1 MNDIVAN
8 SVLPAK
14 REPIEFTSSDGLRI
28 VGELATPADRA
39 PTATIVM
46 AHPLPTAGGS
56 MDSHLLRKAAWRLPA
71 LTGMAVLR
79 FNTRGTSSSS
89 GASQGAFDQANGEG
103 LDLRAAIEHSLTLGL
118 PAPWLVG
125 WSFGTDVVLR
135 HGNVDPVV
143 GAFLISPPLR
153 YSQESDLDG
162 WVHPG
167 RPVIAL
173 VPGEDEYLRPD
184 EARERFARIPQAHVI
199 GVDGAKHLWIGE
211 PSTYCVL
218 DTLTQYVLPEA
229 SPLPT
234 EFDGPMTR
242 WSDV

>member
-1 MNDIVAN
+1 MNAIVAN
-8 SVLPAK
+8 SVLPAD
-14 REPIEFTSSDGLRI
+14 REPVAFVTSDGLNL
-28 VGELATPADRA
+28 VGELATPVDRS
-39 PTATIVM
+39 PRATIVC

-79 FNTRGTSSSS
+79 FNTRGTTSAI
-89 GASQGAFDQANGEG
+89 GTSQGAFDQAVGEG
-103 LDLRAAIEHSLTLGL
+103 LDLRAAISFATSHGL
-118 PAPWLVG
+118 PEPWLVG

-135 HGNVDPVV
+135 HGNVEPVV

-153 YSQESDLDG
+153 YSTDEDLDG
-162 WVHPG
+162 WSHPG

-173 VPGEDEYLRPD
+173 VPGEDDYLRPD
-184 EARERFARIPQAHVI
+184 AARERFARIPHAEVI

-211 PSTYCVL
+211 PSTYRVL
-218 DTLTQYVLPEA
+218 DTLTQYVLPDA

>member
-8 SVLPAK
+8 SVLPAN
-14 REPIEFTSSDGLRI
+14 REPIEFTTSDGLRI
-28 VGELATPADRA
+28 VGELATPVDRA
-39 PTATIVM
+39 PVATIVM

-79 FNTRGTSSSS
+79 FNSRGTTSSRGTSEGS
-89 GASQGAFDQANGEG
+89 FDAAQSEG
-103 LDLRAAIEHSLTLGL
+103 LDLRAAIDYSVEHGL
-118 PAPWLVG
+118 PSPWLVG

-135 HGNVDPVV
+135 HGNVDPIR

-153 YSQESDLDG
+153 YSTEADLDG
-162 WVHPG
+162 WAVPG

-173 VPGEDEYLRPD
+173 VPGEDDYLRPD

-211 PSTYCVL
+211 PSTHRVL
-218 DTLTQYVLPEA
+218 DTLTQYVVPDA

-234 EFDGPMTR
+234 EFAGPMTR

>member
-1 MNDIVAN
+1 VNDIVAN
-8 SVLPAK
+8 SVLPAN
-14 REPIEFTSSDGLRI
+14 REPIEFTTSDGLRI
-28 VGELATPADRA
+28 VGELATPVDRA
-39 PTATIVM
+39 PVATIVM

-79 FNTRGTSSSS
+79 FNTRGTTSTRGTSEGS
-89 GASQGAFDQANGEG
+89 FDAAQNEG
-103 LDLRAAIEHSLTLGL
+103 LDLLAAIDDSVARGL

-135 HGNVDPVV
+135 HGNVDPVL

-153 YSQESDLDG
+153 YSTEADLDG
-162 WVHPG
+162 WAHPG

-173 VPGEDEYLRPD
+173 VPGEDDYLRPD

-211 PSTYCVL
+211 PSTYRVL
-218 DTLTQYVLPEA
+218 DTLTQYVVPDA

-234 EFDGPMTR
+234 EFAGPMTR

>member
-1 MNDIVAN
+1 VDAIVAN
-8 SVLPAK
+8 SVLPAD
-14 REPIEFTSSDGLRI
+14 RQLIEFTTSDGLHL
-28 VGELATPADRA
+28 VGELATPVDHS
-39 PTATIVM
+39 PTALVIC

-56 MDSHLLRKAAWRLPA
+56 MDSHLLRKASWRLPA
-71 LTGMAVLR
+71 LTGIAVLR
-79 FNTRGTSSSS
+79 FNTRGTTSAIGTSEGS
-89 GASQGAFDQANGEG
+89 FDHAEGEG
-103 LDLRAAIEHSLTLGL
+103 LDLRAAIKYATSAGL

-135 HGNVDPVV
+135 HGNVDPVI

-153 YSQESDLDG
+153 YSTDRDLDG
-162 WVHPG
+162 WSTPG

-173 VPGEDEYLRPD
+173 VPGEDDYLRPA
-184 EARERFARIPQAHVI
+184 EARERFARIPQAKVI

-211 PSTYCVL
+211 PSTYRVL
-218 DTLTQYVLPEA
+218 DTLTQYVRPDS

>member
-8 SVLPAK
+8 SVLPAN
-14 REPIEFTSSDGLRI
+14 REPIEFTASDGLRI
-28 VGELATPADRA
+28 VGELATPVDRV
-39 PTATIVM
+39 PVATIVM

-79 FNTRGTSSSS
+79 FNTRGTTSTRGTSEGS
-89 GASQGAFDQANGEG
+89 FDAAQSEG
-103 LDLRAAIEHSLTLGL
+103 LDLRAAIDFSAARSL

-135 HGNVDPVV
+135 HGNVDPVL

-153 YSQESDLDG
+153 YSTDADLDG
-162 WVHPG
+162 WANPG

-173 VPGEDEYLRPD
+173 VPGEDDYLRPD

-211 PSTYCVL
+211 PSTYRVL
-218 DTLTQYVLPEA
+218 DTLTQYVVPDA

-234 EFDGPMTR
+234 EFAGPMTR